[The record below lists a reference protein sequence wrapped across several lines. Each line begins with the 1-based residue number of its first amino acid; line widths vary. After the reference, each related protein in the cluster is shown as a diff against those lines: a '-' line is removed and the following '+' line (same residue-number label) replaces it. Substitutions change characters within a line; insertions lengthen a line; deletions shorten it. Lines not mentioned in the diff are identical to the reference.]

1 MKSSTIK
8 PPPNPTYP
16 RSDADLFGANLG
28 RIADALERI
37 ATALEANGAPRRR
50 EVGVLLRAIH
60 ARVADRV
67 FVAPELIEYAEISD
81 AEELR
86 SAILAAVGSLN
97 ARRLGKRFAEIEGEE
112 IDGYRLR
119 RVGADRGGICWQVVR
134 VSESAN
140 PHPSF
145 PHPEIV

>member
-1 MKSSTIK
+1 MAAFAAKL
-8 PPPNPTYP
+8 
-16 RSDADLFGANLG
+16 DV
-28 RIADALERI
+28 IAGLLERI
-37 ATALEANGAPRRR
+37 AVALEANLAPRRR

-97 ARRLGKRFAEIEGEE
+97 ARKLGKLFARVEGE
-112 IDGYRLR
+112 DLGGYRLR
-119 RVGADRGGICWQVVR
+119 RVGTDRAGITWQVVR
-134 VSESAN
+134 HE
-140 PHPSF
+140 
-145 PHPEIV
+145 

>member
-1 MKSSTIK
+1 MAAFAAKL
-8 PPPNPTYP
+8 
-16 RSDADLFGANLG
+16 DV
-28 RIADALERI
+28 IAGLLERI
-37 ATALEANGAPRRR
+37 AVALEANLAPRRR

-97 ARRLGKRFAEIEGEE
+97 PRKLGKRFAEIEAEE
-112 IDGYRLR
+112 AAGYRLR
-119 RVGADRGGICWQVVR
+119 RVGMDRAGTLWQVR
-134 VSESAN
+134 KSPEPSPPSSVSARG
-140 PHPSF
+140 
-145 PHPEIV
+145 IA